1 MALRIRVICE
11 TTGSSVIVADP
22 MGKSLLNSLGRTYE
36 GYLAR
41 GEGAQIIKALSKL
54 SKEDNTGT
62 ITLVPKLYNYLVRN
76 ITERL
81 AHFAYKMNQTN
92 DKVESQRWGKNGLKL
107 TDELLASSTAH
118 AEVAVLG
125 ELLGVLAAASKK
137 YANVVFIREDEAEP
151 VQLGGCEDYEEDDFD
166 DGRDSEEDE
175 EDEPAPVAA
184 MPTSQRRTLADAKSM
199 VTLIKKR
206 AAERTSVEQTIILPL
221 ESFMEDAEL
230 ANWENKPDKTL
241 LINSLQASLAG
252 TGQTPESQVP
262 VLRNL
267 TFAEIQEYKLAS
279 ASNMFALEQPAGNTV
294 GKIVELILHRARNS
308 KPTEAQTY
316 MRVQDFMTPEEIEIY
331 SLAGEFDNI
340 RAATLLKLQIIWAE
354 ENDMVTFWNTCSLR
368 ELNAQEAARFGYS
381 TASEGELF
389 ALEMLNPEDA
399 KSVPLTPLA

>member
-166 DGRDSEEDE
+166 DGRGSDDEEEEE

-199 VTLIKKR
+199 VTLIKQR

-294 GKIVELILHRARNS
+294 GKIVELILDRARNS
-308 KPTEAQTY
+308 CPLKVETFV
-316 MRVQDFMTPEEIEIY
+316 RVQNFMTLEEIETY
-331 SLAGEFDNI
+331 SGEMDKVQLAVL
-340 RAATLLKLQIIWAE
+340 AKLRIIWDE
-354 ENDMVTFWNTCSLR
+354 ENEMVTYWNSCSLR
-368 ELNAQEAARFGYS
+368 GYDG
-381 TASEGELF
+381 AEQGELF
-389 ALEMLNPEDA
+389 VLEQLGELERIGDDVSPWPVNDQT
-399 KSVPLTPLA
+399 V